1 MKLGEKERLKNY
13 SSTFESTSQ
22 LSSSMIAPRKVLTLL
37 LVSTKGQII
46 IQAFAESTRLIQVLS
61 IGNFHNHRVSIY
73 QT

>member
-13 SSTFESTSQ
+13 SSTLESTSE
-22 LSSSMIAPRKVLTLL
+22 LSSSMIAPRQVLTSL
-37 LVSTKGQII
+37 LVSTKGQIV